1 MDLYQAIKKM
11 RELTDAGKTFS
22 VQFMS
27 YSADRGKSN
36 GIVEIQNCML
46 RKQSTTEQNKNADI
60 MLNYFDRGTKEYG
73 QMYQPLIMEFNGIQ
87 IELN

>member
-1 MDLYQAIKKM
+1 M
-11 RELTDAGKTFS
+11 RELSNAGKTFS

-27 YSADRGKSN
+27 FSADRGKSN
-36 GIVEIQNCML
+36 GIVEIQRCTL

-60 MLNYFDRGTKEYG
+60 MLNYFDHDTKEYG
-73 QMYQPLIMEFNGIQ
+73 QMYQPLIMEFNGNQ